1 MSDVHAELSQ
11 ELEDNLIARLWSTAP
26 RFKPFKVR
34 LVKATRAPFVNDMV
48 LKWLKSSECIS
59 VTLAVTD

>member
-11 ELEDNLIARLWSTAP
+11 ELEDNLTARLWSTAP

-34 LVKATRAPFVNDMV
+34 LVKATRAPFVKDMV
-48 LKWLKSSECIS
+48 LK
-59 VTLAVTD
+59 